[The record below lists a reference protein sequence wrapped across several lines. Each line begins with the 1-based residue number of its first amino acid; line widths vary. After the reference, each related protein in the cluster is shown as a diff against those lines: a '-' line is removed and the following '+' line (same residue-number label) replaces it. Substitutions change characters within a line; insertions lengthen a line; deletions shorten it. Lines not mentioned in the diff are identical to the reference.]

1 MESDSSPVE
10 EQRPRLLTTWQEEQ
24 QEELRPPLATP
35 WQQEEELRQGEELE
49 RLPLEDREQG
59 VEQTNSQPVNY
70 EQLNRQESHFPRTG
84 RGEDCRWSSPRPSP
98 LMPDGAPLNMTLASF
113 LRGNTEQT
121 HQPVLDLSR
130 NLVEPW
136 PLLYSSSLAGF
147 SHSGLSPLMPKLARI
162 QSTRPPHNFCPP
174 ESLDDRS
181 HRGMHKPFD
190 FAFNNYKNLPQPL
203 YPNFLP
209 PNVRTG
215 HTEKRLSPHTE
226 PHKRPSVIQNFKKDG
241 KLQSN
246 EVSSI
251 PGRVQP
257 GGPMSEELQG
267 QGIGKNLDETCFGRA
282 DDPVAAFITKDEDPE
297 EIQMINKYL
306 HKKFGKCFSTS

>member
-1 MESDSSPVE
+1 MF
-10 EQRPRLLTTWQEEQ
+10 LTMFFKTQNI
-24 QEELRPPLATP
+24 
-35 WQQEEELRQGEELE
+35 G
-49 RLPLEDREQG
+49 
-59 VEQTNSQPVNY
+59 QTMHLTMLIAHPY
-70 EQLNRQESHFPRTG
+70 G
-84 RGEDCRWSSPRPSP
+84 R
-98 LMPDGAPLNMTLASF
+98 PLNMTLTSF

-174 ESLDDRS
+174 ESLNDGS

-190 FAFNNYKNLPQPL
+190 FAANNYKNLPQPL

-251 PGRVQP
+251 LGRLQP
-257 GGPMSEELQG
+257 GDPMSEEL

-282 DDPVAAFITKDEDPE
+282 DGPVAAFITKDEDPE

-306 HKKFGKCFSTS
+306 HKKFGKRFSTS